1 MRRPPEFEQIVLE
14 RGDEW
19 AAHVGG
25 AGGFQMTGI
34 QARPPVLAALQQPSM
49 AGSTS
54 TASHG
59 DPTAPS
65 DRESRPMFMPV

>member
-25 AGGFQMTGI
+25 AGGFQMAGI
-34 QARPPVLAALQQPSM
+34 AARPAGPS
-49 AGSTS
+49 ATERGWLDDHGIEWGSGGT
-54 TASHG
+54 
-59 DPTAPS
+59 P
-65 DRESRPMFMPV
+65 